1 MPLNGAMNPSAAKSK
16 KFMLSFIKMVILNL
30 CTLDTKKDNQR
41 NTTPTPKKYTRYYPA
56 ITNSILQAWKVLLLM
71 DISSIYLSRLTPK
84 ETKDL
89 EMKLKKVKKVSI
101 KISLLSNQKRVNI
114 WGLFMDKMMI
124 MGF

>member
-1 MPLNGAMNPSAAKSK
+1 
-16 KFMLSFIKMVILNL
+16 
-30 CTLDTKKDNQR
+30 
-41 NTTPTPKKYTRYYPA
+41 
-56 ITNSILQAWKVLLLM
+56 M

-114 WGLFMDKMMI
+114 WGLFMDKMMT

>member
-1 MPLNGAMNPSAAKSK
+1 
-16 KFMLSFIKMVILNL
+16 
-30 CTLDTKKDNQR
+30 
-41 NTTPTPKKYTRYYPA
+41 
-56 ITNSILQAWKVLLLM
+56 M